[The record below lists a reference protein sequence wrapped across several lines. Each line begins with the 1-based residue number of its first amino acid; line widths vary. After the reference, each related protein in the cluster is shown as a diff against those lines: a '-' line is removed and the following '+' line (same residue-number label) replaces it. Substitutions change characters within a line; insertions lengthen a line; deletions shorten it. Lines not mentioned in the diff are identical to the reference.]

1 MGDYYLSNF
10 DTHAF
15 LLDTKPTTTA
25 AALTGEIDSI
35 NTISGGS
42 PTVNIKENYHIDG
55 DGYASKTPLSRNVED
70 IEINFDRK
78 ADAVYSPSGT
88 DVYSRF
94 RNWTEN
100 NISQHKWLV
109 IVYYR
114 GKSSDTDIY
123 EGVCYDVSAAGF
135 TDDTKDADNVQSSTF
150 RMAVSGGRINV
161 TIAKTGD
168 NTFTVA
174 LPST

>member
-1 MGDYYLSNF
+1 MYYLSNF

-15 LLDTKPTTTA
+15 LLDSKPTTTA

-35 NTISGGS
+35 NSITGGS

-55 DGYASKTPLSRNVED
+55 KGYADKTPLSRNVED
-70 IEINFDRK
+70 IEINFDRA

-88 DVYSRF
+88 DTYSKF
-94 RNWTEN
+94 RNWVEN
-100 NISQHKWLV
+100 NISQHKYLV

-114 GKSSDTDIY
+114 GKQTNADVY
-123 EGVCYDVSAAGF
+123 EGVCYDVSAAGL
-135 TDDTKDADNVQSSTF
+135 TDDTKDADNVQSTTL

-161 TIAKTGD
+161 NITKTGD
-168 NTFTVA
+168 GTFSAA
-174 LPST
+174 LPSS